1 MEANQ
6 MVEENSEK
14 LTINISVVDL
24 GKIDYL
30 VDQGYYAN
38 RTDFLRT
45 AIKGLLRSHEDWL
58 NREFM
63 TKTLDIGI
71 VRLCSED
78 IKGKEHQDYTVL
90 GMLIIDESVTLD
102 DLKKAFRRIRVFGKV
117 KCSSAIKE
125 AYSL

>member
-38 RTDFLRT
+38 RTDF
-45 AIKGLLRSHEDWL
+45 LRSHEDWL